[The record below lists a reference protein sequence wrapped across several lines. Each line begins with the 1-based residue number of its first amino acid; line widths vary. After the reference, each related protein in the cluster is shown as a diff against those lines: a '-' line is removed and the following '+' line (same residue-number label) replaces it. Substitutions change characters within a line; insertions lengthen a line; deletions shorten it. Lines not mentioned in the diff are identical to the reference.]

1 MLQKNKTIPTCAK
14 EIKREWHLIDAKGE
28 ILGRIAVK
36 IAGALIGKT
45 KPYYVAHLDCG
56 DNVVV
61 INAKEVAFTGQKEDQ
76 KKYYRHSGFPGGF
89 KEITLADQMK
99 KDPREV
105 IKHAVAGML
114 PKNKLRDR
122 RLTRLKIYSESTHPY
137 SSKFKLHQ
145 DKFKETK

>member
-1 MLQKNKTIPTCAK
+1 MLQKNKTNPTCAK
-14 EIKREWHLIDAKGE
+14 EIKRSWQLFDVKNE

-36 IAGALIGKT
+36 IAGALMGKT

-61 INAKEVAFTGQKEDQ
+61 INAKNVAFTGQKEKQ
-76 KKYYRHSGFPGGF
+76 KNYYRHSGYPGGF
-89 KEITLADQMK
+89 RSTTLAEQMI

-122 RLTRLKIYSESTHPY
+122 RLARLKIYKEATHPY
-137 SSKFKLHQ
+137 Q
-145 DKFKETK
+145 DKFK